1 MVKPFVSKYPDIFR
15 IDERRHVMSKDFVL
29 MEEIDEQELEQ
40 VSGAGKCYIAVRGG
54 GCYISWRW

>member
-1 MVKPFVSKYPDIFR
+1 
-15 IDERRHVMSKDFVL
+15 MSKEFVL

-54 GCYISWRW
+54 GCYISWRQ